1 MKKINFHPS
10 LVEELSTVKLIN
22 NPDYLRTCQPEDPV
36 NLAFFINL
44 PDIVSKETKEKRKNK
59 QNTKATKIKKSAKDF
74 ECMLMNKWVSSGRER
89 ATYLLHDVKREITRL
104 WDIKRSDVFTYPKNY
119 QQCSIISLAS
129 LEPGFEGFER
139 VIHFERDEICEC
151 VGNQNHII
159 DPSLIKRCDIEDNA
173 AGKQEIILPQVFLK
187 ESTSYPPV
195 SLDPTVEKL
204 LHENRGVYI
213 VLSRSGIKTILDNH
227 PLKPSE
233 EWILPFCL
241 KQIKFEDGTSKK
253 VLYVDKALL
262 KTEMSVVCGK
272 RWHAKKAVNSFLF
285 QDKLNYSELSFPDK
299 EFLKQR
305 SCEQEGQTKPAQINN
320 YITNIVKRSY
330 SYEIWSLNNII
341 ERNAV
346 LMKNAKKNFKILVRN
361 KQPAKKENSIRN
373 FCLSSKPEHQLKY
386 GKEILS
392 LSQYIREWSSL
403 LLNPGGLLM
412 RVRADAKNLAFDQTD
427 TVDISNT
434 EQNIGFFY
442 NVVVKNQLNILQ
454 NVLIS
459 LEQLPVGNYILNR
472 MPKGGLFATVYKE
485 SENGA
490 FDLHSKYSNFNLLE
504 VNVPWT
510 PLDLRLVS
518 PSYEIIE
525 DVLLDKR
532 RPKFKKKKRKS
543 K

>member
-1 MKKINFHPS
+1 
-10 LVEELSTVKLIN
+10 
-22 NPDYLRTCQPEDPV
+22 
-36 NLAFFINL
+36 
-44 PDIVSKETKEKRKNK
+44 
-59 QNTKATKIKKSAKDF
+59 
-74 ECMLMNKWVSSGRER
+74 
-89 ATYLLHDVKREITRL
+89 
-104 WDIKRSDVFTYPKNY
+104 
-119 QQCSIISLAS
+119 
-129 LEPGFEGFER
+129 
-139 VIHFERDEICEC
+139 
-151 VGNQNHII
+151 
-159 DPSLIKRCDIEDNA
+159 
-173 AGKQEIILPQVFLK
+173 
-187 ESTSYPPV
+187 
-195 SLDPTVEKL
+195 
-204 LHENRGVYI
+204 
-213 VLSRSGIKTILDNH
+213 
-227 PLKPSE
+227 
-233 EWILPFCL
+233 
-241 KQIKFEDGTSKK
+241 
-253 VLYVDKALL
+253 
-262 KTEMSVVCGK
+262 
-272 RWHAKKAVNSFLF
+272 
-285 QDKLNYSELSFPDK
+285 
-299 EFLKQR
+299 
-305 SCEQEGQTKPAQINN
+305 
-320 YITNIVKRSY
+320 
-330 SYEIWSLNNII
+330 
-341 ERNAV
+341 
-346 LMKNAKKNFKILVRN
+346 MKNAKKNFKILVRN

-373 FCLSSKPEHQLKY
+373 FCLSSKLEHQLKY